1 MARRRS
7 GSGPIFAFVDGIFLL
22 PLVLP
27 PTVVGFFALLLF
39 FGRNGPLGK
48 LLLHFGATIVFSW
61 PATVIAAAV
70 VAFPLM
76 YLTARAALEQVD
88 SHFLQAARTLG
99 ASEWR
104 VFREVA
110 LPLAWPG
117 VLAGTILS
125 FARALGEFGATLML
139 AGNIPGRT
147 ATIPIA
153 IYFAVEAD
161 DIQHGHRLV
170 PDRRADF
177 AGAAGGA
184 VLLDDSQAPGR
195 ARGLGAD
202 VPIEVHIR
210 RAAGFTLGCVVLVR
224 QPPLSILGSSGA
236 GKSMLLRCIA
246 GLEQPDLGRI
256 VLNDGTLLDTEKHIQ
271 LPPESGECA
280 CSFSITRS
288 FPIKRWR
295 ENIEF
300 GLRLSSANERS
311 RSEAR
316 PARTRARLWRWRTV
330 TR

>member
-1 MARRRS
+1 MPLLDWSPIWISLATSVVATLFTLVAGLAAAAWRERRTGPAMAL
-7 GSGPIFAFVDGIFLL
+7 VDGVFLL

-27 PTVVGFFALLLF
+27 PTVVGFFLLLL

-48 LLLHFGATIVFSW
+48 LLLHFGATVVFSW

-88 SHFLQAARTLG
+88 PHFLQAARTLG

-139 AGNIPGRT
+139 AGNIPGKT

-161 DIQHGHRLV
+161 DVRTAVAWCLIDVMISL
-170 PDRRADF
+170 
-177 AGAAGGA
+177 
-184 VLLDDSQAPGR
+184 VLLGGLYYWTHKQGPGR
-195 ARGLGAD
+195 AR
-202 VPIEVHIR
+202 
-210 RAAGFTLGCVVLVR
+210 
-224 QPPLSILGSSGA
+224 
-236 GKSMLLRCIA
+236 
-246 GLEQPDLGRI
+246 
-256 VLNDGTLLDTEKHIQ
+256 
-271 LPPESGECA
+271 
-280 CSFSITRS
+280 
-288 FPIKRWR
+288 W
-295 ENIEF
+295 
-300 GLRLSSANERS
+300 
-311 RSEAR
+311 AR
-316 PARTRARLWRWRTV
+316 D
-330 TR
+330 